1 MSALIALGLVS
12 MPDPLDLGLVAC
24 LNPTRFNNFW
34 NKKIEKTISSFI
46 I

>member
-34 NKKIEKTISSFI
+34 SKKIEKKISFMVL
-46 I
+46 

>member
-1 MSALIALGLVS
+1 MSTPIALGLVS

-34 NKKIEKTISSFI
+34 NKKIEKTIFFMVL
-46 I
+46 